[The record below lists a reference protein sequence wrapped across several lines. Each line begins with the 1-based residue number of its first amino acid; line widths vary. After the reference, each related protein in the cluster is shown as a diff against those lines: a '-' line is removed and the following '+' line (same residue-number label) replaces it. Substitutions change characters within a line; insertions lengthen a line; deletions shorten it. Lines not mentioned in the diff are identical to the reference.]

1 MHAKP
6 LGAILTEAEGINS
19 LMPQAKRLLELRRIL
34 SETLPGELPQY
45 CSVANWRRGRLVIFA
60 ENNAVAAKLKLL
72 CPALGSHFLKCGVEV
87 TGIDIQVQPAK
98 PPLAHREKRSEL
110 SQAAASALT
119 DLSSQLY
126 DSKLKSILLSLANKK

>member
-87 TGIDIQVQPAK
+87 TGIDIQVQ
-98 PPLAHREKRSEL
+98 
-110 SQAAASALT
+110 Q
-119 DLSSQLY
+119 
-126 DSKLKSILLSLANKK
+126 KKVRIEPGSGQCPY